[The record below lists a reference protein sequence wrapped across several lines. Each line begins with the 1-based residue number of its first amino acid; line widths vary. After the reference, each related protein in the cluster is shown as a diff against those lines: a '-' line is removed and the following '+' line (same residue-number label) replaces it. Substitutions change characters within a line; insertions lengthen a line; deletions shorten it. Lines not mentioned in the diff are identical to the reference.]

1 MNAAPSR
8 HVSLL
13 FAVAA
18 VLSARASFAQNRPGA
33 QSAAALCRQGDAEQ
47 HANQLTEARQHLEQ
61 GLALLGTTATPAARR
76 LRLQCSSTLASVLF
90 AQGDREGAWVR
101 ALRGWEDARTLPP
114 AQWAGFEP
122 SFFDYARQRYS
133 GARCT
138 EGLAEAALEDAE
150 VTALQYLARFESQ
163 PVRECLG
170 AVRARLAQTQRGTCR
185 ALASLPADTPAFT
198 PTERSW
204 TAVDAQTGVRVA
216 DGGVLVARVNGAN
229 TRYVSCN
236 AGFTEAQA
244 TAAGQWVIPG
254 AALAVTLRIIP
265 CGEDTSARCPPERLA
280 YMLDGA
286 GQLLGMYALQRS
298 SLVDRGPTALPFGT
312 VTAAAPFIAEG
323 ATVRVGTR
331 RLAVSQGALAAAP

>member
-1 MNAAPSR
+1 MPAAPSR
-8 HVSLL
+8 HLPVL

-18 VLSARASFAQNRPGA
+18 ALSARASFAQNRPAA
-33 QSAAALCRQGDAEQ
+33 QSAAALCRQGDEEQ
-47 HANQLTEARQHLEQ
+47 HADHLTEARQHLEQ

-76 LRLQCSSTLASVLF
+76 QRLQCSSTLASVLF
-90 AQGDREGAWVR
+90 AQGDREAAWTR
-101 ALRGWEDARTLPP
+101 ALRGWEDARSLPP
-114 AQWAGFEP
+114 SQWAGFEP

-138 EGLAEAALEDAE
+138 EGLADVALEDAE

-163 PVRECLG
+163 PVRECLT

-185 ALASLPADTPAFT
+185 VLTSLPNDTPAFA
-198 PTERSW
+198 PAERSW
-204 TAVDAQTGVRVA
+204 TSVDAQTGVRVT

-244 TAAGQWVIPG
+244 TPAAQWVVPG
-254 AALAVTLRIIP
+254 AVLAVTLRIIP

-280 YMLDGA
+280 YMLDA
-286 GQLLGMYALQRS
+286 SGQLLGMYTLQRS

-312 VTAAAPFIAEG
+312 VTAASPFTADG
-323 ATVRVGTR
+323 AAIRIGTR

>member
-1 MNAAPSR
+1 MNAASSR
-8 HVSLL
+8 RLSL
-13 FAVAA
+13 FCAAAA
-18 VLSARASFAQNRPGA
+18 VLSARASFAQNRPA
-33 QSAAALCRQGDAEQ
+33 APSAAALCRQGDEEQ
-47 HANQLTEARQHLEQ
+47 HANHLTEARQHLEQ
-61 GLALLGTTATPAARR
+61 GIALLGTTATPAARR
-76 LRLQCSSTLASVLF
+76 QRLQCSSSLASVLF
-90 AQGDREGAWVR
+90 AQGDREAAWTR
-101 ALRGWEDARTLPP
+101 ALQGWQDARTLPP

-138 EGLAEAALEDAE
+138 EGLAEVTLEDAE

-185 ALASLPADTPAFT
+185 VLASLPADTPAFT
-198 PTERSW
+198 PAERSW
-204 TAVDAQTGVRVA
+204 TAVDAQTGVRVT

-244 TAAGQWVIPG
+244 TPAAQWVIPG
-254 AALAVTLRIIP
+254 AVLAVTLRIIP

-280 YMLDGA
+280 YLLDGS

-298 SLVDRGPTALPFGT
+298 ALVDRGPTALPFGT
-312 VTAAAPFIAEG
+312 VTAATPFAADGSALRI
-323 ATVRVGTR
+323 GTR